1 MKAKF
6 LDALKDPETAA
17 VLEAVLA
24 PIVGAAVRVAM
35 ESKEEEI
42 AKLKEE
48 LKERRRGPNW
58 TTSSSTLGRLLRE
71 HLRCSRDGR
80 RINRTAGPRDRQD
93 RGRRH
98 QPD

>member
-35 ESKEEEI
+35 ESKEEI
-42 AKLKEE
+42 AKLKKE
-48 LKERRRGPNW
+48 LKETRAK
-58 TTSSSTLGRLLRE
+58 LDDLE
-71 HLRCSRDGR
+71 QYSRKNQSHR
-80 RINRTAGPRDRQD
+80 RINRTTRPRDRQD

-98 QPD
+98 QPDNRLLHIWTVH